1 MSNIVKK
8 VTRTIEIQQLEI
20 DWLALAAAV
29 ESKVMAKLKD
39 DLEFYKAP
47 NERNMRAMLI
57 CDAGDGV
64 DVCDKLAQGVWKE
77 VDKKL
82 WSMDTAARDYLYDF
96 IEQVAGAEFFKLVNK
111 S

>member
-1 MSNIVKK
+1 MSNIIKK
-8 VTRTIEIQQLEI
+8 VPYTITVEDVEI

-29 ESKVMAKLKD
+29 ESKVMAKLKA
-39 DLEFYKAP
+39 DLEYYKAP

-96 IEQVAGAEFFKLVNK
+96 IEEVAGAEFFKLVSK